1 MPLLPIL
8 APLAIAVALQAL
20 PTFSNLAATTLA
32 PEILGL
38 LELPGGAAGGYVF
51 ALYVAA
57 TLGSFVAA
65 SVVLRLGPIRAGQA
79 ALLFYVAGAGL
90 IAATP
95 STPVFA
101 LAAIGFGLAYTIPI
115 PAGAQILLANT
126 PPHLRNTL
134 FGIRQMGVPMGGLAA
149 GVLYPP
155 VAEAHGWQ
163 AAFVVSA
170 VACLMLALALQPARR
185 RYDADRKPGLPILK
199 SAGNGPVAVLKAAP
213 GMRRL
218 GAAGMLYAGV
228 EVTAVA
234 NIVLFLER
242 KLAWSLIEAGY
253 ALGVLSVGGAVGRLF
268 WGVAADRVGDR
279 MRLLGWLGLGMAAS
293 MAVLAFGSAH
303 AAALTYLG
311 AFLVGFSAGG
321 WTGVGVAESA
331 RLAGAAGAVAGAAAL
346 TQLMF
351 LGVVTLPSAAGA
363 ALALGAAYPYV
374 FASIGG
380 LAGLGG
386 LLLLTA
392 PPEP

>member
-149 GVLYPP
+149 
-155 VAEAHGWQ
+155 
-163 AAFVVSA
+163 
-170 VACLMLALALQPARR
+170 
-185 RYDADRKPGLPILK
+185 
-199 SAGNGPVAVLKAAP
+199 
-213 GMRRL
+213 
-218 GAAGMLYAGV
+218 
-228 EVTAVA
+228 
-234 NIVLFLER
+234 
-242 KLAWSLIEAGY
+242 
-253 ALGVLSVGGAVGRLF
+253 
-268 WGVAADRVGDR
+268 
-279 MRLLGWLGLGMAAS
+279 
-293 MAVLAFGSAH
+293 
-303 AAALTYLG
+303 
-311 AFLVGFSAGG
+311 
-321 WTGVGVAESA
+321 
-331 RLAGAAGAVAGAAAL
+331 
-346 TQLMF
+346 
-351 LGVVTLPSAAGA
+351 
-363 ALALGAAYPYV
+363 
-374 FASIGG
+374 
-380 LAGLGG
+380 
-386 LLLLTA
+386 
-392 PPEP
+392 